1 MPKIRKR
8 FVLTPIVIAAVIALL
23 SWLYVKYM
31 PWQNGFK
38 VGTGEYAGH
47 AYADQLI
54 NADECN
60 IDPEMLPDDK
70 EFQAGCRAYFD

>member
-8 FVLTPIVIAAVIALL
+8 FIAIPIITAVCIALL

-47 AYADQLI
+47 AYADQLD
-54 NADECN
+54 NADECSF
-60 IDPEMLPDDK
+60 DPDVANDK